1 MRLLLPVLVM
11 LAASFPSRAVEIE
24 NFKSGLACVNTK
36 ITEDG
41 TAWVCQETED
51 VLITDQGNCVFDSK
65 EKPCTWY
72 GFEFDYKDAGKETS
86 LACEGKYSESMTS
99 GNPKGITSKDT
110 TSDKFELKLEGEQGH
125 FSNPMYSIFRAVS
138 PGNEIVTETI
148 TCSFGGKVLFIAN
161 YKLRFPT
168 LPKEST

>member
-1 MRLLLPVLVM
+1 MRVLSVALVL

-24 NFKSGLACVNTK
+24 NFKSGLACVNTR
-36 ITEDG
+36 ITEG
-41 TAWVCQETED
+41 GSAWVCQETED
-51 VLITDQGNCVFDSK
+51 VLITDQGKCVFDSK

-72 GFEFDYKDAGKETS
+72 GFEFDYRTPGKETA
-86 LACEGKYSESMTS
+86 LACEGKYSEPMTS
-99 GNPKGITSKDT
+99 GNPKDITSRNT
-110 TSDKFELKLEGEQGH
+110 TSDKFELNLVREQGH

-168 LPKEST
+168 FPKE